1 MKLVQFL
8 PLVIE
13 DYEDGVQ
20 HFPKHSH
27 NYYEIVY
34 IYSGT
39 GVHML
44 NEKRL
49 LYGPRDVYLISP
61 TDHHV
66 FEIATITHF
75 TILKFSLNYITLHP
89 AFNGD
94 LKVADRIKHLM
105 HNLWIKENK
114 IQINPPYDQI
124 IERTLTNMVDACNVT
139 QQVNEVWLYHQFL
152 SIMDILRTNIYNALG
167 RQSPSGHMDDLLDYV
182 HEHIY
187 QPKMLQ
193 ISNMASR
200 FHISESYFSNY
211 FRKTYGQSYRDYTR
225 QYKLNLIES
234 RLMTSNINMKEIAK
248 EFGFHD
254 ISHFYQYYKAMR
266 NDSPINFRKKSSSLL
281 NHTKEIK

>member
-13 DYEDGVQ
+13 DYEDDIQ

-34 IYSGT
+34 IFNGT
-39 GVHML
+39 GVHIL

-49 LYGPRDVYLISP
+49 YYEPGDVYLISP

-66 FEIATITHF
+66 FEPATITHF

-94 LKVADRIKHLM
+94 LKLVDQIKHLM

-114 IQINPPYDQI
+114 IQITPPYDQI
-124 IERTLTNMVDACNVT
+124 IERTFTNMVDASNVT
-139 QQVNEVWLYHQFL
+139 QQINSVWLYHQFL
-152 SIMDILRTNIYNALG
+152 SIMNILRTNIYHSLG
-167 RQSPSGHMDDLLDYV
+167 RQPLSGNIDNLLDYI

-187 QPKMLQ
+187 QPKMLH
-193 ISNMASR
+193 IRNIASR
-200 FHISESYFSNY
+200 FHISERYFSNY
-211 FRKTYGQSYRDYTR
+211 FRKTYGHSYRDYIQR
-225 QYKLNLIES
+225 YKLNLIES
-234 RLMTSNINMKEIAK
+234 RLMISNINMKKIAE

-254 ISHFYQYYKAMR
+254 VSHFYQYYKTMR
-266 NDSPINFRKKSSSLL
+266 NDSPINFRKKSLL
-281 NHTKEIK
+281 NHIQKD